1 MASSSDPV
9 WWKRR
14 PLLLAGLALATG
26 AAWAALAVELRG
38 EASLGPERA
47 TYEGRGGTLRWQ
59 GVELPL
65 PDLAPAPAAAVAP
78 VQVFRLR
85 GRPWAEAVALLGQP
99 AAAAGELRAWPSA
112 VALAHPEPQQWPVAH
127 VVARRGGDGRV
138 VAVALAGS
146 LGRILESDP
155 GEPGYES
162 GRADPALRS
171 EAP

>member
-1 MASSSDPV
+1 MPASSDPS

-38 EASLGPERA
+38 EAPQGPDRE
-47 TYEGRGGTLRWQ
+47 TYEGRGGVVRWQ
-59 GVELPL
+59 GAELQL
-65 PDLAPAPAAAVAP
+65 PDLAPAPAAATAP
-78 VQVFRLR
+78 AQVFRLR
-85 GRPWAEAVALLGQP
+85 GRPWAVAVALLGQP

-127 VVARRGGDGRV
+127 VVVRCGGDGRIA
-138 VAVALAGS
+138 AVALAGS
-146 LGRILESDP
+146 LGRVLESDP

-162 GRADPALRS
+162 GRADPARRS